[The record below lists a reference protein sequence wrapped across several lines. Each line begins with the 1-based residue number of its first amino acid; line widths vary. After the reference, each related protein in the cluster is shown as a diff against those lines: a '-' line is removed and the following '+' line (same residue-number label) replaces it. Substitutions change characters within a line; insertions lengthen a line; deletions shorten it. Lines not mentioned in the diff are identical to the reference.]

1 MKVKI
6 HKKRKY
12 PDMMGSPRK
21 YKTNREKMLNLP
33 ILTTPYLITCV
44 AFIMVMIGCGCSSHH
59 YFSINAEEI
68 TNPQIEYS
76 DSTRLYNPF

>member
-1 MKVKI
+1 MNI
-6 HKKRKY
+6 KKRKTRKW
-12 PDMMGSPRK
+12 PDMFGAPRK
-21 YKTNREKMLNLP
+21 QKMKRVDWIDKLSFSLP
-33 ILTTPYLITCV
+33 VML
-44 AFIMVMIGCGCSSHH
+44 IMVMIGCGCSSHH